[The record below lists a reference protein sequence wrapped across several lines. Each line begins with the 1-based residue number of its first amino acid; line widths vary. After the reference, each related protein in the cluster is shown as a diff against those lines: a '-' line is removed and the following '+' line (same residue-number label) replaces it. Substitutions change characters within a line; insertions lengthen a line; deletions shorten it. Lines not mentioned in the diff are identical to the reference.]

1 LVNPAFTPGLFDS
14 LDAAV
19 FVTDARLRVVCWN
32 AAIERQTGIARSA
45 VLDRAAPA
53 LPSLLGEH
61 REIRI
66 APWRTE
72 AGDIGG
78 VTVSLVDGAKARR
91 QERLLSAI
99 EAIGHALTSSLN
111 VDHVLDTVVTAA
123 VEVMGAE
130 SAVVVGWDGTA
141 PDFEVRRV
149 LGRLSAS
156 YAPGATIPFEGGPL
170 SRAIIEARTVVTRD
184 ILGDPRVH
192 LTPARASQ
200 IELDGFKTVVA
211 APMILKGTVHGGLA
225 VYYWNE
231 RSFTDEEIAALT
243 LLGEHAALA
252 LDHARL
258 HAEAT
263 RRAERLRALADVE
276 ELVSG
281 SLDLDDVLRRIA
293 HATARLVASPAVG
306 VWTADTQAR
315 VLRRRAT
322 SVESAEIERGMLD
335 SLRFGE
341 GVAGRAAELRAP
353 VWAPD
358 LPLDPAGTGLL
369 RWAVALGLSKLL
381 AVPILSGDDLLGMLT
396 IFGRSDWVWTDE
408 ERALVTS
415 LVTRAAVALQNAR
428 AYAGAVQRAA
438 RLRALVAV
446 GQSITASLDVPDV
459 MRRIVTAAAGM
470 RPGALAALHRVDV
483 EHGMLRYVATSGP
496 EWAGLPEDIPL
507 GRGLAGLIAER
518 RAPLLLSHPAE
529 HPATLAP
536 EWWRARPGATYYGL
550 PIVAGDAFA
559 GVLAYIVPDG
569 LPESEE
575 QEALGVLAAYAG
587 IAIRNASLYE
597 AARAHAEGISAL
609 ATVNRR
615 ISGALD
621 LDELLRMIAE
631 SAVPLTGVTCVT
643 FWVADENLRTLTL
656 GASSAADV
664 MEVFVPHVL
673 GYGEGAAGWVARQRV
688 PLVIDDVFSDERVA
702 DVDWWRRWGLR
713 SLACFPVL
721 SGDRLLAVL
730 SLSHAGAIRL
740 APGVRDMLDL
750 FIAQAAIAIEN
761 ARLYGDAARRRDVAE
776 GLARLGR
783 ELTLTFD
790 LGRRAAVGAR
800 GVMTLLHA
808 GEAAVY
814 FYQPEDGGLVQVNAQ
829 PEGTRVLVDEIG
841 ESVAALAVAERAS
854 VIARDVLADPGLR
867 LSDTARARVKAQ
879 PHRAMAGVPL
889 LIRERVIGAL
899 VVAAPEAGEFSPEE
913 IQTLEAAADRVAL
926 AIDNAQL
933 YAETERE
940 RREGAA
946 LAGAARRLALH
957 LDVEHLAEQLVTTL
971 VELFSAHASAF
982 YRLREDGALEAVA
995 FGGALGRHMAIGQI
1009 MPRGTGIVGR
1019 TVAERCPVWSR
1030 DVLADTHVHLPA
1042 EQRAEIERSGNRAVL
1057 GVPLMAKGDV
1067 VGSLFISYAAP
1078 RDFSRR
1084 EVDLLQAF
1092 ADEAALALE
1101 NARLYASVRDNLA
1114 RLRDTQAQLV
1124 QAAKMSALGQLVS
1137 GVAHELN
1144 NPLSVIIGYGQL
1156 LLTHNIPAPLQRP
1169 VELMVSQGDR
1179 MAKIVKNLLLF
1190 ARQRAPERGPVDV
1203 NEVIEQALSLRQHQ
1217 LQLAGI
1223 AVERELEAELPC
1235 IAGDAQQL
1243 QQVILNLVLNAE
1255 QAILEGQRG
1264 SRIVL
1269 RTRRRPD
1276 GRAVVAQVIDDGPG
1290 ILPAALPRVFEPFFT
1305 TKEVGT
1311 GTGLGLSVSYGIVEE
1326 HGGRLSAESA
1336 PGATVF
1342 TIELPM
1348 TPAPASPRAPSTLAQ
1363 SARMD
1368 GHVALVV
1375 EDEPAVQDMV
1385 VALLRDTGWSVDV
1398 APGGTAALARLRE
1411 RRYDLIVSDIRMPEG
1426 SGEELY
1432 RLAVAADGA
1441 LARRFLFISGDTA
1454 NPDAWRFLRDA
1465 QVPAIEK
1472 PFAPALF
1479 LEAVRRI
1486 AMPLTTPR

>member
-1 LVNPAFTPGLFDS
+1 VSPPFTPGLFDS
-14 LDAAV
+14 LDTGV
-19 FVTDARLRVVCWN
+19 FLTDEHLRVVCWN
-32 AAIERQTGIARSA
+32 AAMEGQTGIARDA
-45 VLDRAAPA
+45 VLGRAAPA
-53 LPSLLGEH
+53 IVSLLDEH

-72 AGDIGG
+72 AGDVGG
-78 VTVSLVDGAKARR
+78 VTVSLTAGSEARR
-91 QERLLSAI
+91 RARFLSAI
-99 EAIGHALTSSLN
+99 EAIGHALTSSLDA
-111 VDHVLDTVVTAA
+111 DHVLDTVVAA
-123 VEVMGAE
+123 ALEVMGAE
-130 SAVVVGWDGTA
+130 SALVAGWDGKA
-141 PDFEVRRV
+141 PDFEVLRV

-156 YAPGATIPFEGGPL
+156 YAPGGTIPFEGGPL
-170 SRAIIEARTVVTRD
+170 SRSIVEAHTVVTPD
-184 ILGDPRVH
+184 ILADPRVH
-192 LTPARASQ
+192 LTPERARRIGQ
-200 IELDGFKTVVA
+200 DGFKTVAA
-211 APMILKGTVHGGLA
+211 APMISKGTVHGGLA
-225 VYYWNE
+225 VYYWSE
-231 RSFTDEEIAALT
+231 RTFTDDEIAALT

-293 HATARLVASPAVG
+293 HATARLVDAPAVQ

-315 VLRRRAT
+315 VLHRRAT
-322 SVESAEIERGMLD
+322 SVESAELERDMLD
-335 SLRFGE
+335 TLRFGE
-341 GVAGRAAELRAP
+341 GVTGRAAELRTP
-353 VWAPD
+353 VWAPE

-396 IFGRSDWVWTDE
+396 IFGRDDWVWTDE

-415 LVTRAAVALQNAR
+415 LTTRAAVALQNAR
-428 AYAGAVQRAA
+428 AYTGAVRRAA

-446 GQSITASLDVPDV
+446 GQSITASLDAPDV
-459 MRRIVTAAAGM
+459 MRRIATAAAGM
-470 RPGALAALHRVDV
+470 RPGALAALHTVGAEGDV
-483 EHGMLRYVATSGP
+483 LRRAASSGP
-496 EWAGLPEDIPL
+496 EWAELPDEVPL
-507 GRGLAGLIAER
+507 GGGFAGLVAER
-518 RAPLLLSHPAE
+518 GAPLLVENPAE
-529 HPATLAP
+529 HPATLAS
-536 EWWRARPGATYYGL
+536 EWWRERPGATYYGL
-550 PIVAGDAFA
+550 PIVAGEAFM
-559 GVLAYIVPDG
+559 GVLGYIVLDGQPDA
-569 LPESEE
+569 EE
-575 QEALGVLAAYAG
+575 QEALRVLAAYAG

-597 AARAHAEGISAL
+597 AARTHAEGIDAL

-643 FWVADENLRTLTL
+643 FWVADENRRALTL

-664 MEVFVPHVL
+664 MEVFVPRLL
-673 GYGEGAAGWVARQRV
+673 GYGEGAAGWVARQCV
-688 PLVIDDVFSDERVA
+688 PLVIDDVFSDERV
-702 DVDWWRRWGLR
+702 VGIDWWRRWGLR
-713 SLACFPVL
+713 SLACFPVM

-730 SLSHAGAIRL
+730 SLSHAVAIRF

-790 LGRRAAVGAR
+790 LGRRAAFGAQ

-814 FYQPEDGGLVQVNAQ
+814 LYQSEDGGLVQVSAQ

-899 VVAAPEAGEFSPEE
+899 VVAAPAGGEFSPED
-913 IQTLEAAADRVAL
+913 IQTLQAVADRVAL

-971 VELFSAHASAF
+971 VELFAAHASAF

-995 FGGALGRHMAIGQI
+995 FGGALGQNMAIGQI
-1009 MPRGTGIVGR
+1009 VPRGAGIVGR

-1042 EQRAEIERSGNRAVL
+1042 QQRAEIERSGNRAVL

-1067 VGSLFISYAAP
+1067 VGSLFISYGAP

-1084 EVDLLQAF
+1084 EVTLLQAF

-1101 NARLYASVRDNLA
+1101 NARLYAGMRDNLA

-1156 LLTHNIPAPLQRP
+1156 LLARDIPAPLQRP
-1169 VELMVSQGDR
+1169 VELMVSQSDR
-1179 MAKIVKNLLLF
+1179 MAKIVKSLLLF
-1190 ARQRAPERGPVDV
+1190 ARQRAPERSAVDV
-1203 NEVIEQALSLRQHQ
+1203 NEVIEQTLTLRQHQ
-1217 LQLAGI
+1217 LQLSGI
-1223 AVERELEAELPC
+1223 AVERELEADLPC

-1255 QAILEGQRG
+1255 QAILEARHGR
-1264 SRIVL
+1264 RIAL
-1269 RTRRRPD
+1269 RTRQRPD
-1276 GRAVVAQVIDDGPG
+1276 GRAVIAQVIDDGPG
-1290 ILPAALPRVFEPFFT
+1290 IPPAALPHVFEPFFT

-1326 HGGRLSAESA
+1326 HGGRLSVESA

-1342 TIELPM
+1342 TIELPV
-1348 TPAPASPRAPSTLAQ
+1348 TPVPAAPPPAPPLAQ

-1385 VALLRDTGWSVDV
+1385 VALLRDSGWSVDV

-1411 RRYDLIVSDIRMPEG
+1411 HRYDLIVTDIRMPEG

-1454 NPDAWRFLRDA
+1454 NPDAWRFLREA

-1472 PFAPALF
+1472 PFASALF

-1486 AMPLTTPR
+1486 ATSLTTPR